1 MGNLTF
7 NLWDC
12 GGQDTF
18 MDNYFMVQRE
28 TIFKN
33 VEVVIYVFDIEE
45 PEEKL
50 KKSLDYWKLAVKSVE

>member
-18 MDNYFMVQRE
+18 MDKYFMEQRE

-33 VEVVIYVFDIEE
+33 VEIMIYVFDIEE
-45 PEEKL
+45 P
-50 KKSLDYWKLAVKSVE
+50 